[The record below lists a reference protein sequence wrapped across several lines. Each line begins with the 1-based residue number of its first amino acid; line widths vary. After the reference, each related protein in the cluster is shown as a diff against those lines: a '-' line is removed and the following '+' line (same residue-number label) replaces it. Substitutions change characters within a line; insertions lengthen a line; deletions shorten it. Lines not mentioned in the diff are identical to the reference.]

1 MKRLETCRRLL
12 KRVSLIAWRYDVGGP
27 DAFNIFT
34 VLRSESDEANLHTR
48 FLAALLDHRK
58 TGDIHRRNLEDFL
71 VQVARIDGFGLAG
84 AVVEREAVVKE
95 YDRIDILISNKDRKQ
110 AVVIENK
117 IEAGDQPQQLKKYA
131 KQLQEKGYSVPS
143 LLYLTLDGHGPSE
156 DSRGGH
162 KVNCISY
169 KKNLMPWLQRCQE
182 RAYDEPELRETI
194 SQYIALVRKLTGTDI
209 RGRHMMELRD
219 LILKGENLALV
230 HDLSEAML
238 DAKVVLLR
246 RLWEDIDDALQRIE
260 GFPKRDDRIEDMPL
274 GGRTDISQ
282 QTLRKH
288 FTSGGVWSHLLY
300 EFGDGLSLA
309 VEIGAKRTRTNMYY
323 GVKCHKASHPVEYDR
338 LQQKLQNAFGD
349 DIWHEPGWP
358 WIRGASENPDLQDLR
373 NTSRNCLLFLNDE
386 TRRRGFADEIAT
398 KMRLVWDTVENFR

>member
-1 MKRLETCRRLL
+1 
-12 KRVSLIAWRYDVGGP
+12 
-27 DAFNIFT
+27 
-34 VLRSESDEANLHTR
+34 
-48 FLAALLDHRK
+48 
-58 TGDIHRRNLEDFL
+58 
-71 VQVARIDGFGLAG
+71 
-84 AVVEREAVVKE
+84 
-95 YDRIDILISNKDRKQ
+95 
-110 AVVIENK
+110 
-117 IEAGDQPQQLKKYA
+117 
-131 KQLQEKGYSVPS
+131 
-143 LLYLTLDGHGPSE
+143 
-156 DSRGGH
+156 
-162 KVNCISY
+162 
-169 KKNLMPWLQRCQE
+169 
-182 RAYDEPELRETI
+182 
-194 SQYIALVRKLTGTDI
+194 
-209 RGRHMMELRD
+209 MELRD

>member
-169 KKNLMPWLQRCQE
+169 KESYAVVATLPRTSLRRTGAAGNDLPIYRSGSQADRDRHSGE
-182 RAYDEPELRETI
+182 AYDGIERL
-194 SQYIALVRKLTGTDI
+194 
-209 RGRHMMELRD
+209 D
-219 LILKGENLALV
+219 LE
-230 HDLSEAML
+230 
-238 DAKVVLLR
+238 R
-246 RLWEDIDDALQRIE
+246 R
-260 GFPKRDDRIEDMPL
+260 
-274 GGRTDISQ
+274 
-282 QTLRKH
+282 
-288 FTSGGVWSHLLY
+288 
-300 EFGDGLSLA
+300 
-309 VEIGAKRTRTNMYY
+309 
-323 GVKCHKASHPVEYDR
+323 
-338 LQQKLQNAFGD
+338 
-349 DIWHEPGWP
+349 EPG
-358 WIRGASENPDLQDLR
+358 
-373 NTSRNCLLFLNDE
+373 SRP
-386 TRRRGFADEIAT
+386 
-398 KMRLVWDTVENFR
+398 